1 MTSGYSLSV
10 VCVAVFLSLGRCQ
23 DRCSVQDGTPGAPG
37 TPGRDGRQGAKGE
50 KGEPALQLDEVLPRA
65 LKGTKGSRGVP
76 GDMGP
81 KGLSGDLGP
90 EGPSGPP
97 GPPGL
102 PGSGGGQSRQHRAAF
117 SVSRTDVSY
126 PPYKRTV
133 TYNSA
138 ITSSS
143 MIGLNSG
150 KFTCSIPGVYY
161 FVFHSEA
168 KVLSGG
174 VVLDLSHGNKVGT
187 ILHTNQSAQ
196 SIIHINQSPHSIL
209 LTNQSPHSILHTSG
223 SQTFYSPVSLQTFNL
238 QLYPSLAPGSAHS
251 QMLFF
256 AIIVILPH
264 THYTIHLLNI
274 RMSVSF
280 CHNRLVGSDR
290 ALIGPGHK

>member
-1 MTSGYSLSV
+1 MLINNTGFLRMTSGYSLSV

-168 KVLSGG
+168 KVGMCLYLNSDVLGERKLGFCDYNDRATTQVLSGG
-174 VVLDLSHGNKVGT
+174 VVLDLSHGNKVWLEPFKDEQPENVKDDRKDKKIVFNGF
-187 ILHTNQSAQ
+187 
-196 SIIHINQSPHSIL
+196 L
-209 LTNQSPHSILHTSG
+209 LFPT
-223 SQTFYSPVSLQTFNL
+223 
-238 QLYPSLAPGSAHS
+238 
-251 QMLFF
+251 
-256 AIIVILPH
+256 
-264 THYTIHLLNI
+264 
-274 RMSVSF
+274 
-280 CHNRLVGSDR
+280 
-290 ALIGPGHK
+290 KK